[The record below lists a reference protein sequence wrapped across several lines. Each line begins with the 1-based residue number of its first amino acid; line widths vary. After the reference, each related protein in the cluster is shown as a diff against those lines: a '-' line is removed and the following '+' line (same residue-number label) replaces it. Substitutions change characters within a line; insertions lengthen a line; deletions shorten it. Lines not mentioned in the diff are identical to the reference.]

1 MMHIRIQ
8 LIIESDSG
16 TPELVQ
22 DVAHLQREELRPDT
36 LGLTLGEAKA
46 LLAGVQRAMVTQ
58 QTEAYLAQHA
68 TCAQCGK
75 HCHRK
80 GTRPIVYRTL
90 FGTLRLPNERL
101 FHCPCQPHSTQTF
114 SPLADLL
121 PERTA
126 PERLYFEAKF
136 ASLMSYGLTIK
147 LLEEILPLDGL
158 NTTSVRHHLQAVAQ
172 RCEDELGDEQ
182 TMFVEG
188 CERDWEELPRPDLPL
203 TVGIDGGYVH
213 SCEQPTRREGWF
225 EVIVGKSIT
234 AEGTAKCFGFVQGC
248 DQKPK
253 RRLFELLTSQGMQMN
268 QQVTFLSD
276 GGETVRELQ
285 LYLNPNAEHLLD
297 WFHLT
302 MRLTVLQQTAKGL
315 PQRIDAG
322 DGEEPYALREPVMKG
337 LERTKW
343 YLWHG
348 NVFRA
353 LQEIESIIM
362 DLDAAGAE
370 ATDATVRKLLKTGE
384 EFQTYIEKNTGF
396 IPNYG
401 ERWRYG
407 ERISTGFVE
416 STVNQV
422 ISKRMVKKQQM
433 RWSPRGA
440 HLLLQVRTRV
450 LNEELR
456 STFGRWYVGFDTS
469 SRNQEEPQAA

>member
-1 MMHIRIQ
+1 MNVRVQ
-8 LIIESDSG
+8 VIIESDSG
-16 TPELVQ
+16 TTELVQ
-22 DVAHLQREELRPDT
+22 DIAHLERGELQPDT

-58 QTEAYLAQHA
+58 QTEAYMAQHA

-75 HCHRK
+75 HRYRK
-80 GTRPIVYRTL
+80 ETRPIVYRTL
-90 FGTLRLPNERL
+90 FGTLRLPNDRL
-101 FHCPCQPHSTQTF
+101 FHCPCQPQPTRTF

-126 PERLYFEAKF
+126 PERLYLEAKF

-158 NTTSVRHHLQAVAQ
+158 NTTSVRNHLQAVAQ

-182 TMFVEG
+182 AMFVEG
-188 CERDWEELPRPDLPL
+188 CERDWEALPRPDLPL

-213 SCEQPTRREGWF
+213 SCAQTDRHEGWF
-225 EVIVGKSIT
+225 EVIVGKSIP
-234 AEGTAKCFGFVQGC
+234 AEGPAKCFGFVQGY

-253 RRLFELLTSQGMQMN
+253 RRLFELLKSQGMQMN
-268 QQVTFLSD
+268 QQVTFLSN
-276 GGETVRELQ
+276 GGETVRDLQ
-285 LYLNPNAEHLLD
+285 LYLNPHAEHLLD
-297 WFHLT
+297 WFHLA
-302 MRLTVLQQTAKGL
+302 MRLTVLQQTAKRL
-315 PQRIDAG
+315 PEVIDAE
-322 DGEEPYALREPVMKG
+322 DGEEPYAFRAPVLKA
-337 LERTKW
+337 LESTKW

-353 LQEIESIIM
+353 LQEIESITM
-362 DLDAAGAE
+362 DLAATMSE
-370 ATDATVRKLLKTGE
+370 TSHDIVPKLLNAVE
-384 EFQTYIEKNTGF
+384 EFQTYIEHNAGY
-396 IPNYG
+396 IPNYR

-407 ERISTGFVE
+407 ERISTAFVE
-416 STVNQV
+416 SAVNQV
-422 ISKRMVKKQQM
+422 ISKRMVKRQQM

-456 STFGRWYVGFDTS
+456 STFGRWYAGFDTG
-469 SRNQEEPQAA
+469 SRKEEEAQAA

>member
-1 MMHIRIQ
+1 MMKIRIQ
-8 LIIESDSG
+8 VIIESDSG

-22 DVAHLQREELRPDT
+22 DVAHLQREELQPET
-36 LGLTLGEAKA
+36 LGLSLAEANA
-46 LLAGVQRAMVTQ
+46 LLASVQRAVVTQ
-58 QTEAYLAQHA
+58 QTTEYLAQHA
-68 TCAQCGK
+68 TCAQCGT
-75 HCHRK
+75 HRHRK
-80 GTRPIVYRTL
+80 GSRPIVYRTL
-90 FGTLRLPNERL
+90 FGTLRLPNDRL
-101 FHCPCQPHSTQTF
+101 FHCPCHPHSTQTF
-114 SPLADLL
+114 SPLADRL

-126 PERLYFEAKF
+126 PERLYLEAKF

-147 LLEEILPLDGL
+147 LLEEILPLDRL

-182 TMFVEG
+182 AMFVEG
-188 CERDWEELPRPDLPL
+188 CERDREELPRPELPL

-213 SCEQPTRREGWF
+213 SCEQTTRHEGWF

-234 AEGTAKCFGFVQGC
+234 AEGTAKCFGFVQGY

-276 GGETVRELQ
+276 GGDTVRDLQ
-285 LYLNPNAEHLLD
+285 LYLNPQAEHLLD
-297 WFHLT
+297 WFHLA
-302 MRLTVLQQTAKGL
+302 MRLTVLHQTAKGL
-315 PQRIDAG
+315 PQVINTE
-322 DGEEPYALREPVMKG
+322 DGEEPYALRDPILKT
-337 LERTKW
+337 LESTKW

-353 LQEIESIIM
+353 LQEIESISM
-362 DLDAAGAE
+362 DLDAAGTE
-370 ATDATVRKLLKTGE
+370 MSDPTVRKLLKAVE
-384 EFQTYIEKNTGF
+384 EFQTYIENNAGF

-401 ERWRYG
+401 ERWRSG

-433 RWSPRGA
+433 RWSPRGG
-440 HLLLQVRTRV
+440 HLLLQIRTRV

-456 STFGRWYVGFDTS
+456 RTFGRWYGRFNTD
-469 SRNQEEPQAA
+469 SREQEEPQAA